1 MFMFM
6 KIFWTQRSLRITE
19 NILNMNEKEIT
30 ENLDGLGP
38 LTYVTFFYT
47 FSLILNLFKLNKK

>member
-1 MFMFM
+1 M